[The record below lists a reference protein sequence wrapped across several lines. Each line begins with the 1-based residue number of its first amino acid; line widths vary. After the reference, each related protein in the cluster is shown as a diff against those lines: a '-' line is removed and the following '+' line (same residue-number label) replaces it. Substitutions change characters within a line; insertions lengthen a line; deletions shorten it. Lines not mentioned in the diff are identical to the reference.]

1 MSDKKDRI
9 IDTAITLFANE
20 GVGVATAKIAKEA
33 GVSNGTLFNYFATK
47 QILIDSV
54 YLEIK
59 REVAAGMLETS
70 TEAKNAKELF
80 WMFWT
85 GYVSWGAKNTM
96 RHSVLDLLK
105 SSRHL
110 SEEIESEVEKM
121 FAPAL
126 AAVQDALQKH
136 DLKDVTMEYLMEVT
150 GAQMSAAIN
159 YAEQHKLNDK
169 KLEEHIQNSFDV
181 YWSGI
186 KA

>member
-9 IDTAITLFANE
+9 IETAIMLFASE
-20 GVGVATAKIAKEA
+20 GVGVPTARIAKEA

-47 QILIDSV
+47 QVLIDSV

-59 REVAAGMLETS
+59 REVATGMLENS
-70 TEAKNAKELF
+70 ADADNARGLF
-80 WMFWT
+80 WLLWT
-85 GYVSWGAKNTM
+85 GYVGWGARNTV

-110 SEEIESEVEKM
+110 SESVEGEVEKL
-121 FAPAL
+121 FAPAFE
-126 AAVQDALQKH
+126 AIQNALQKH
-136 DLKDVTMEYLMEVT
+136 DIKDVTMDYLMEVT

-159 YAEQHKLNDK
+159 YAEQNNLSGK
-169 KLEEHIQNSFDV
+169 KLEEHIQKCFDV

-186 KA
+186 KT